1 MIGLPFALWLIYT
14 IFDFGN
20 IDQLFALLAIIGII
34 LNFSRWSNSIPVMIV
49 SLIAM
54 LSPLI
59 SRMVQVPIELFSYL
73 AFQIPL
79 TIFIV
84 SYSILILINAREN
97 ALKIYCRK

>member
-1 MIGLPFALWLIYT
+1 
-14 IFDFGN
+14 
-20 IDQLFALLAIIGII
+20 
-34 LNFSRWSNSIPVMIV
+34 
-49 SLIAM
+49 M

-97 ALKIYCRK
+97 ALKIYCRKWLRIGSIEDISQVLDAKLLTQVNLRKM